1 VLSHYLSFYVVLMF
15 LCYLL
20 FVKKGRLFSVKNL
33 LAVAIPVVIIG
44 VYLYFAFLGLKY
56 MSAQNQAIAHK
67 VAAQP
72 FTILHVITSSM
83 ALGAVDFRE
92 VLSAFG
98 EKTAAIV
105 LGFLVVVALYVFA
118 IVKTTDK
125 VEKRNLHLLF
135 ILGASGSIFLAAL
148 CLKSHHYTAL
158 YSRYHSFCT
167 PYACLFMA
175 YLMYVLSKN
184 TGVNKLV
191 IGGVMVIT
199 LLPSCVLF
207 AMSVKKN
214 NAIVKYSHTAIAKEI
229 EADKVTKIEVP
240 EWDDALLIQSLL
252 PDDCKVDYALN
263 KSSANFILYK
273 ANAIEHVTII
283 KTTN

>member
-1 VLSHYLSFYVVLMF
+1 M
-15 LCYLL
+15 
-20 FVKKGRLFSVKNL
+20 
-33 LAVAIPVVIIG
+33 AIIG
-44 VYLYFAFLGLKY
+44 VYIYFAFIGLKY

-67 VAAQP
+67 VAAKP
-72 FTILHVITSSM
+72 FTALHVIITSM
-83 ALGAVDFRE
+83 ALGAVDFKV

-105 LGFLVVVALYVFA
+105 VGFLAVVGLYVFA
-118 IVKTTDK
+118 IFKTSDK

-135 ILGASGSIFLAAL
+135 ILGASGSVFLAAL

-191 IGGVMVIT
+191 SGGVMAVT
-199 LLPSCVLF
+199 LAPSFVLF
-207 AMSVKKN
+207 IMNVKKN
-214 NAIVKYSHTAIAKEI
+214 NPEVKYSHISIAKEI
-229 EADKVTKIEVP
+229 ANEKVAKIEVP
-240 EWDDALLIQSLL
+240 EWDDALLIQTML
-252 PDDCKVDYALN
+252 PDDCKIDYVLN
-263 KSSANFILYK
+263 KSSAYFTLYK
-273 ANAIEHVTII
+273 ANTIEKVTII